1 MISARKNNR
10 DIYPRRFVAI
20 FLSLLLVFMLRS
32 SRVLEKTSCNAPPCF
47 PKAEQETLAEYNSAP
62 SNIHKTQEVQD
73 AQPAEHDT
81 SSTASTPSS
90 PPVSNENEE
99 DEVNGGEEDVS
110 QLTCQHCNSIEHS
123 TEQCLILSV
132 KRGASGRWSVPEVG
146 IDVAV
151 FCSNEQSVVDAIDS
165 AAFFEYGNNYLLGD
179 HWNQG
184 FEAIKNC
191 QPGMAASFD
200 TLEGNNKYLCVDVI
214 TGHNTGKSITD
225 DSGVDLRDYPLQ
237 DAIICYTCND
247 SWKNITIVIFQQDI

>member
-1 MISARKNNR
+1 MISACKNNR
-10 DIYPRRFVAI
+10 AIYLRRFVAL
-20 FLSLLLVFMLRS
+20 FLSLLSVFMLRS
-32 SRVLEKTSCNAPPCF
+32 SRVLEKPSCDAPLCF

-225 DSGVDLRDYPLQ
+225 DSGVNLRDYPLQ